1 MCVITGTAAAV
12 IGTVLTIASTAV
24 GVVGSIQK
32 GNAEK
37 AQYNYKAQVNKNN
50 AIIANNNAAT
60 ERQAG
65 LEDSRLQRIKT
76 LQRIGSQQ
84 AGMAAGNIDVTQGI
98 ALDTVEDTA
107 TMGELDALNIQYN
120 AEKRALNYEQQ
131 ADNFTNQANMDIIAG
146 KNASK
151 AGKINAV
158 AIGLE
163 GVGKAFTGLSGTEVP
178 NKVSSWWNG
187 QKLKFSNKNKIGM
200 VDNGLKFV

>member
-12 IGTVLTIASTAV
+12 IGTVLTIASTAA
-24 GVVGSIQK
+24 GVIGSIQK

-37 AQYNYKAQVNKNN
+37 AAYNYQAQVNRNN
-50 AIIANNNAAT
+50 AVIARNNAAA

-65 LEDSRLQRIKT
+65 IEEARMQRIKT
-76 LQRIGSQQ
+76 IQRIGSQQ
-84 AGMAAGNIDVTQGI
+84 TGMAAGNIDVTQGT
-98 ALDTVEDTA
+98 ALDTIEDTA

-146 KNASK
+146 KNAST

-158 AIGLE
+158 ALGLE
-163 GVGKAFTGLSGTEVP
+163 GAGKAFTGLGETEIP
-178 NKVSSWWNG
+178 NKVSSWWG
-187 QKLKFSNKNKIGM
+187 KKKLALSSKNKIGM
-200 VDNGLKFV
+200 IDNGLRLS

>member
-1 MCVITGTAAAV
+1 
-12 IGTVLTIASTAV
+12 
-24 GVVGSIQK
+24 
-32 GNAEK
+32 
-37 AQYNYKAQVNKNN
+37 
-50 AIIANNNAAT
+50 
-60 ERQAG
+60 
-65 LEDSRLQRIKT
+65 
-76 LQRIGSQQ
+76 
-84 AGMAAGNIDVTQGI
+84 
-98 ALDTVEDTA
+98 
-107 TMGELDALNIQYN
+107 
-120 AEKRALNYEQQ
+120 
-131 ADNFTNQANMDIIAG
+131 MDIIAG

>member
-12 IGTVLTIASTAV
+12 IGTVLTIASTAA

-158 AIGLE
+158 AIGL
-163 GVGKAFTGLSGTEVP
+163 
-178 NKVSSWWNG
+178 
-187 QKLKFSNKNKIGM
+187 
-200 VDNGLKFV
+200 